1 MLVGQVRRLLS
12 LAALELKL
20 GVCSVIEG
28 SWGTE
33 PARGMIQ
40 CAGYQKVRWARNN
53 QR

>member
-40 CAGYQKVRWARNN
+40 CAGQEIIKDKYH
-53 QR
+53 